1 MTPTLH
7 DMTVLLGP
15 FIDGQIIT
23 SISVRNQIMLYKH
36 TFGLIPLSS
45 KF

>member
-7 DMTVLLGP
+7 DMTVLFEP

-23 SISVRNQIMLYKH
+23 SISMRNQIVLCKH
-36 TFGLIPLSS
+36 TFGLIPPSS